1 MMAIVLDNEEVD
13 YSAFCDT
20 KNAPLKYIR
29 AKVLVPAEEA
39 TDSVER
45 CLENE
50 KKMSD
55 LISRYKDVKVNRFNI
70 DRVYKELVM
79 LSYGAIRD
87 YLEIVSV

>member
-1 MMAIVLDNEEVD
+1 M
-13 YSAFCDT
+13 
-20 KNAPLKYIR
+20 
-29 AKVLVPAEEA
+29 